1 MSHNNASPKRII
13 SRLDIKNRRV
23 VKGVMMEGV
32 QDVGDPIELC
42 QRYFNQGADEI
53 ILLDTLASLYQRIEL
68 PGIISELVKDIF
80 IPICAGGGINS
91 CQSAENLFHAGADK
105 VCINTSAI
113 ENPRLLVEL
122 SKEFGAQSIVL
133 QVDARYIKGKW
144 RIFSNSG
151 RDMSIVELPS
161 WLKIAQEAGVGELL
175 ITSIEK
181 DGTGRGPD
189 FPLIE
194 IVKKYANIPIIYGGG
209 ISNTKHICSVLKN
222 KQIGAISL
230 ASFLHI
236 DNTNITNI
244 KSDLKNM
251 GIVVREEIGQ

>member
-1 MSHNNASPKRII
+1 MPNNNASPKRII

-53 ILLDTLASLYQRIEL
+53 ILMDTVASLYQRIEL

-151 RDMSIVELPS
+151 RDMSIIELSS
-161 WLKIAQEAGVGELL
+161 WLEMAQEAGVGELL

-189 FPLIE
+189 YPLIE
-194 IVKKYANIPIIYGGG
+194 IVKEYANIPIIYGGG
-209 ISNTKHICSVLKN
+209 ISNTKHIFSVLKN
-222 KQIGAISL
+222 KQIDAISL

-251 GIVVREEIGQ
+251 GIIVREEIGQ